1 MIKKAVLGLL
11 TLIGIALALAP
22 FAPPVLRALGFLHA
36 AEIVDRP
43 WTLTC
48 HRLPDRTMSLLGT
61 KMAMCSRCTG
71 IVTGLGLGLVIGRPY
86 RGTKQLWITLA
97 IASVLLF
104 LEMQTQ
110 EWGWH
115 PVSHPTRLLTG
126 FLLAYPV
133 AAAVR
138 AIAAR

>member
-1 MIKKAVLGLL
+1 MIKKLVLALL
-11 TLIGIALALAP
+11 TILGVALALAP
-22 FAPPVLRALGFLHA
+22 FAPPVLRAMGFPHA
-36 AEIVDRP
+36 AAIVDRP

-48 HRLPDRTMSLLGT
+48 HRMPDRTMAIFGS

-71 IVTGLGLGLVIGRPY
+71 IVSGLGLGLIIGRPY
-86 RGTKQLWITLA
+86 RGPRQLWITLA
-97 IASVLLF
+97 VASALLF

-115 PVSHPTRLLTG
+115 AVSHPTRLFTG
-126 FLLAYPV
+126 FFLAYPV

-138 AIAAR
+138 ALAQR